1 MILKICPQYSEDPIT
16 TQSKLN
22 HQPLLTTTST
32 TPLEFTM
39 LSTSKTIQK
48 RGGEKPYGCRLCAYS
63 SAFSDHLNTHML
75 THTGEKPFSCKQCEY
90 KCTAKGTLKTH
101 MLTHS
106 GEKPFTCMQCEF
118 SCTTADNLKKH
129 IVVFTTRF
137 RLDQ

>member
-90 KCTAKGTLKTH
+90 KCTLCIAQQMITSRDT
-101 MLTHS
+101 S
-106 GEKPFTCMQCEF
+106 GHIQERSLSIAISVSSPAHKLVTSNNTC
-118 SCTTADNLKKH
+118 
-129 IVVFTTRF
+129 
-137 RLDQ
+137 